1 MAKANSNHKSVSSVW
16 DLEQQKW
23 SKQLQGRLWKR
34 VKKKKKMKMIK
45 ILLSGDIITQWTL
58 ELKKKLQINPEMY
71 FKFGGN

>member
-1 MAKANSNHKSVSSVW
+1 MRFGTAKMIKAVTRKIMETGKN
-16 DLEQQKW
+16 
-23 SKQLQGRLWKR
+23 
-34 VKKKKKMKMIK
+34 KKKMKMIK

>member
-1 MAKANSNHKSVSSVW
+1 MRFGTAKMIKGVTRKIMETGKN
-16 DLEQQKW
+16 
-23 SKQLQGRLWKR
+23 
-34 VKKKKKMKMIK
+34 KKKMKMIK

>member
-34 VKKKKKMKMIK
+34 VKIKKKMKMIK

>member
-1 MAKANSNHKSVSSVW
+1 MAKANSNHKSASSVW

-34 VKKKKKMKMIK
+34 VKIKNKKKMIK

>member
-1 MAKANSNHKSVSSVW
+1 MIKAVTRKIMETGKN
-16 DLEQQKW
+16 
-23 SKQLQGRLWKR
+23 
-34 VKKKKKMKMIK
+34 KKKMKMIK